1 MSPVLIESVEFD
13 TYDVLNTSVSD
24 ESDISSDFAESND
37 FVESVIFD
45 VSDLSAFDETGIS
58 TEFAD

>member
-1 MSPVLIESVEFD
+1 MSPVLIESDEFD

-37 FVESVIFD
+37 FVESAIFD
-45 VSDLSAFDETGIS
+45 VSDLSAFDETGTS